1 MKKLPCPRCGKL
13 KRLSVKQMS
22 KMLNPREWEAG
33 WEVQCGNCYMSSG
46 IAQTKEKAVEV
57 WNALPRH
64 LCWTTE
70 TPTEPGWY
78 WNRVAGKE
86 TLPVRLYYDSN
97 GTLCYQVAGLPYECW
112 LAEALADEPGCEWAG
127 PIPEPQEPR

>member
-22 KMLNPREWEAG
+22 RMLNPREWEAG
-33 WEVQCGNCYMSSG
+33 WEVQCDNCCMSSG

-64 LCWTTE
+64 LRWTRE
-70 TPTEPGWY
+70 TPTENGWY
-78 WNRVAGKE
+78 IYQERRNRRLCCVIDGKV
-86 TLPVRLYYDSN
+86 TGFAFGLYNVEDLS
-97 GTLCYQVAGLPYECW
+97 G
-112 LAEALADEPGCEWAG
+112 EWAG
-127 PIPEPQEPR
+127 PIPDPQEPQR